1 MLDSG
6 EDFVLE
12 ISGTGEAITLE
23 PVGTIDLQGARTMLD
38 VLESLRHDRH
48 GTHLEIRLDRHGTHL
63 EIRLD
68 RLTGVTPDARRML
81 SARGVPV
88 ESAVATGVS

>member
-23 PVGTIDLQGARTMLD
+23 PVGTIALQGARTMLD
-38 VLESLRHDRH
+38 VLESLRH
-48 GTHLEIRLDRHGTHL
+48 DRHGTHL

-88 ESAVATGVS
+88 ESPVATGVS

>member
-48 GTHLEIRLDRHGTHL
+48 GTHLEIRLDR
-63 EIRLD
+63 
-68 RLTGVTPDARRML
+68 LTGVTPDARRML

-88 ESAVATGVS
+88 GSPVATGVS

>member
-48 GTHLEIRLDRHGTHL
+48 GTHLEIRLDR
-63 EIRLD
+63 
-68 RLTGVTPDARRML
+68 LTGVTPDARRMR

>member
-48 GTHLEIRLDRHGTHL
+48 GTHLEIRLDR
-63 EIRLD
+63 
-68 RLTGVTPDARRML
+68 LTGVTPDARRML
-81 SARGVPV
+81 LARGVPV
-88 ESAVATGVS
+88 ESPVATGVS

>member
-48 GTHLEIRLDRHGTHL
+48 GTHLEIRLDR
-63 EIRLD
+63 
-68 RLTGVTPDARRML
+68 LTGVTPDARRML